1 MASMKQRC
9 VGTGGWLLVVLGS
22 LLCAGTGGVRAADIE
37 TRDFA
42 IQVDNKEAGSYHMS
56 IQRHDDG
63 SVSLAAQSE
72 VHVNVL
78 LVPVYT
84 YAYRGREVWKD
95 GRLRHFESSG
105 KENNKPFAVTAEA
118 TAAGLHVKANGQ
130 EHTALPEVWTTSF
143 WHLPAAEHR
152 NRAILLMGCDNGQ
165 EKLGSLHY
173 VREDTIKV
181 AGHEQRCAHYRV
193 TRDVPYELWYDGE
206 ERLVREEWVSNGHRS
221 VLELVNLGH

>member
-1 MASMKQRC
+1 
-9 VGTGGWLLVVLGS
+9 
-22 LLCAGTGGVRAADIE
+22 
-37 TRDFA
+37 
-42 IQVDNKEAGSYHMS
+42 MS

-72 VHVNVL
+72 VRLNVPPA
-78 LVPVYT
+78 PVYLCVP
-84 YAYRGREVWKD
+84 RSGRWNWM

-118 TAAGLHVKANGQ
+118 HAAGLHVKANGQ

-181 AGHEQRCAHYRV
+181 AGHEQRCADYRV
-193 TRDVPYELWYDGE
+193 TRDVPVSP
-206 ERLVREEWVSNGHRS
+206 LVRRRTSRLAPRGMGVERPSQRAGAGQRGH
-221 VLELVNLGH
+221 